1 MATNQMHTRL
11 FPCFKDDSFD
21 FYKKRV
27 SNEKKKK
34 RELYAMYLNNTKQ
47 SETKLSSI
55 KTRF

>member
-1 MATNQMHTRL
+1 MKMKWDSYSTKKMATNQMHTRL

-34 RELYAMYLNNTKQ
+34 ARALRNVPE
-47 SETKLSSI
+47 
-55 KTRF
+55 